1 MSISRKV
8 DSDKCVVIISIEGRF
23 DFSEH
28 RPFRDTYRDIAPGSM
43 RFLVDLS
50 RADYLDSSA
59 LGMLLLLREHA
70 GTDTGRVTIQGCT
83 EEVRRI
89 LRIANFDRLFVLE

>member
-1 MSISRKV
+1 MSISRQV
-8 DSDKCVVIISIEGRF
+8 DSGNALVIINIEGRF

-28 RPFRDTYRDIAPGSM
+28 RPFRDAYRDIAPGSV

-70 GTDTGRVTIQGCT
+70 GTDAGRVTIRGCT
-83 EEVRRI
+83 EDVLRI
-89 LRIANFDRLFVLE
+89 LRIANFDRLFILE